1 MPFENTI
8 RLLLPVF
15 FLIAAAQNKKQL
27 DSSKTDDWPVITK
40 KTNQQVIYS
49 SSNMPRVDIHTHMD
63 SKTNYA
69 KAVDSMDQ
77 WVRARPR

>member
-1 MPFENTI
+1 MRKPFI
-8 RLLLPVF
+8 LLLILF
-15 FLIAAAQNKKQL
+15 IHGIGFSQERA
-27 DSSKTDDWPVITK
+27 DSVYMFWPGITK
-40 KTNQQVIYS
+40 KTNQQVIYP

>member
-15 FLIAAAQNKKQL
+15 FLIATEQNKKQL

>member
-1 MPFENTI
+1 MFT
-8 RLLLPVF
+8 
-15 FLIAAAQNKKQL
+15 LIATEKIMRLKN
-27 DSSKTDDWPVITK
+27 
-40 KTNQQVIYS
+40 IYP